1 MSSLLE
7 RLRKNKDDRG
17 MMANLRCILVEN
29 KKHRA
34 WPVLHRLGVPITE
47 DVSVFVAGLYA
58 IHPEGDSDSIRNFGE
73 TCKQIERDRGEE
85 TTEFSGNADNSKKK
99 NLTPTE
105 RRFQHLLAAD
115 RGEIPERV
123 MRMVLM
129 AKSQGV
135 SVNYEKLLHDLKYW
149 GERTK
154 TEWAAAFWAPGA
166 EPVDEE
172 VV

>member
-7 RLRKNKDDRG
+7 RLRNRKDDRG

-34 WPVLHRLGVPITE
+34 WPALNRLGIAI
-47 DVSVFVAGLYA
+47 DDDISAFVAGLYA
-58 IHPEGDSDSIRNFGE
+58 THFDESLKGNMGVTCRTIEQKRND
-73 TCKQIERDRGEE
+73 KRND
-85 TTEFSGNADNSKKK
+85 DNK
-99 NLTPTE
+99 LTPTE

-115 RGEIPERV
+115 KSEIPERV
-123 MRMVLM
+123 VRMVLM
-129 AKSQGV
+129 AKSQAV
-135 SVNYEKLLHDLKYW
+135 PVNYEKLLHDLKYW

-154 TEWAAAFWAPGA
+154 TEWASSFWSSGS
-166 EPVDEE
+166 EPLDGE